1 MFKVDIKNTT
11 IGKVKDEKNL
21 KKALEFYLVAN
32 SNNSLFRDVIM
43 PVRTLFISGIL
54 PGEKDIPMFSLPV
67 VINDI
72 KKEDVLVLDLRSVLK
87 GKLTVDEARDMN
99 IKDLIKNETDYT
111 FKIIRAVLMGDVM
124 SGDYLRLN
132 TISDDLANSFAIW
145 VSSVITSNYGLVM
158 SEQIYLKIALLYHYY
173 ALMSKVDIDKMNI
186 RKIAANIVKH
196 FANTLDLK
204 FVEETL
210 ECLEDSFDRMNPKT
224 GYAMVENIKTIFA
237 NNGDKSDK
245 LSNMSDIALLQTLL
259 NSWFGDNSNETVALS
274 LEHPP
279 TFAAMCYLALNN
291 NSYKMNRLAT
301 ILDSRLKNKKHFADN
316 LKNILKS
323 TNYK

>member
-32 SNNSLFRDVIM
+32 NNSSLFRDIVM

-132 TISDDLANSFAIW
+132 TISDDLANSFAVW
-145 VSSVITSNYGLVM
+145 VSSIITSNYGLVM

-173 ALMSKVDIDKMNI
+173 ALMSKVDIDKTNI

-196 FANTLDLK
+196 FANTIDLK

-210 ECLEDSFDRMNPKT
+210 ECLEDNFDRMNPKT
-224 GYAMVENIKTIFA
+224 GYAMVENIKIIFA

-245 LSNMSDIALLQTLL
+245 LSNMSDIALLQMLL

-291 NSYKMNRLAT
+291 NSYRMNRLAT
-301 ILDSRLKNKKHFADN
+301 ILDSRLKNKKPFADN

>member
-67 VINDI
+67 IINNI

-87 GKLTVDEARDMN
+87 GKLTIDEARDMN

-145 VSSVITSNYGLVM
+145 VSSIITSNYGLVM

-173 ALMSKVDIDKMNI
+173 ALISKVDIDKTNI

-196 FANTLDLK
+196 FANTIDLK
-204 FVEETL
+204 FVEDTL

-224 GYAMVENIKTIFA
+224 GYAMVENIKIIFA

-245 LSNMSDIALLQTLL
+245 LSNMSDIALLQMLL

-301 ILDSRLKNKKHFADN
+301 ILDSRLKNKKPFADN

>member
-1 MFKVDIKNTT
+1 MFKVNIKNTT
-11 IGKVKDEKNL
+11 VGKTRDEKSL
-21 KKALEFYLVAN
+21 RKAIEFYLVAN
-32 SNNSLFRDVIM
+32 SNSSLFKDVVM

-67 VINDI
+67 IVEDI
-72 KKEDVLVLDLRSVLK
+72 KKEDVLVLDIRSVLK
-87 GKLTVDEARDMN
+87 GKLTADDARNTN

-124 SGDYLRLN
+124 SEDYLRLN

-145 VSSVITSNYGLVM
+145 VSSIITSNYGLVM

-173 ALMSKVDIDKMNI
+173 ALMSKNDIDKTNI
-186 RKIAANIVKH
+186 RKVAANITKH
-196 FANTLDLK
+196 FANTIDLK

-210 ECLEDSFDRMNPKT
+210 ECLEDSFDKMNPKT

-245 LSNMSDIALLQTLL
+245 LSHMSDVALLQMLL

-279 TFAAMCYLALNN
+279 TFAAMCYLALTN

-301 ILDSRLKNKKHFADN
+301 ILDSRLKNKKPFADN

>member
-1 MFKVDIKNTT
+1 MFKVDIRNTT
-11 IGKVKDEKNL
+11 VGKVKDDKAL
-21 KKALEFYLVAN
+21 KKALEFYLVSNGN
-32 SNNSLFRDVIM
+32 SSLFKDIVM
-43 PVRTLFISGIL
+43 PTRTIFISGIL
-54 PGEKDIPMFSLPV
+54 PTERDIPMFSLPV
-67 VINDI
+67 LVSDI
-72 KKEDVLVLDLRSVLK
+72 KKEDILILDIRSVLK
-87 GKLTVDEARDMN
+87 SKLTVEEARDTN

-145 VSSVITSNYGLVM
+145 VSSIITSNYGLVM
-158 SEQIYLKIALLYHYY
+158 SEQIFLKIALLYHYY
-173 ALMSKVDIDKMNI
+173 ALMSKVEIDKTNI
-186 RKIAANIVKH
+186 RKIAANITKH
-196 FANTLDLK
+196 FANVVDLK
-204 FVEETL
+204 FIEETL
-210 ECLEDSFDRMNPKT
+210 ECLEDSFDKMNPKT

-245 LSNMSDIALLQTLL
+245 LSNISDVALLQMLL

-301 ILDSRLKNKKHFADN
+301 ILDSRLKNKKPFSDN

>member
-1 MFKVDIKNTT
+1 MYKNDVFNTT
-11 IGKVKDEKNL
+11 IGKVKDIKSL
-21 KKALEFYLVAN
+21 RKAIEFYLVAN
-32 SNNSLFRDVIM
+32 SNSSLFKDVVM
-43 PVRTLFISGIL
+43 PVRTIFISGIL
-54 PGEKDIPMFSLPV
+54 PAEKDIPMFNLPIIV
-67 VINDI
+67 DDI
-72 KKEDVLVLDLRSVLK
+72 KKESLLVLDIRSVLK
-87 GKLTVDEARDMN
+87 GKLSLEEARNTN

-124 SGDYLRLN
+124 SGDYLRIN

-145 VSSVITSNYGLVM
+145 VSSIITSNYGLVL
-158 SEQIYLKIALLYHYY
+158 SEQIFLKIALLYHYY
-173 ALMSKVDIDKMNI
+173 ALMSKNDIDKTNI
-186 RKIAANIVKH
+186 RKVAANITKH
-196 FANTLDLK
+196 FANTIDLK

-210 ECLEDSFDRMNPKT
+210 ECLEDNFDLMNPKS
-224 GYAMVENIKTIFA
+224 GYAMVEVIKTIMA

-245 LSNMSDIALLQTLL
+245 LSNLSDIALLQMLL

-291 NSYKMNRLAT
+291 NSYRMNKLAT
-301 ILDSRLKNKKHFADN
+301 ILDSRLKNKKPFADN

>member
-11 IGKVKDEKNL
+11 IGKVKNEKNL

-32 SNNSLFRDVIM
+32 NNSSLFRDVVM

-54 PGEKDIPMFSLPV
+54 PGEKDIPMFNLPV

-72 KKEDVLVLDLRSVLK
+72 KKEDVLILDLRSVLR
-87 GKLTVDEARDMN
+87 GRLTVDEARDMD

-132 TISDDLANSFAIW
+132 TISDDLANSFAVW
-145 VSSVITSNYGLVM
+145 VSSIITSNYGLVM

-173 ALMSKVDIDKMNI
+173 ALMSKVDIDKTNI

-196 FANTLDLK
+196 FANTIDLR

-224 GYAMVENIKTIFA
+224 GYAMVENIKIIFA

-245 LSNMSDIALLQTLL
+245 LSNMSDIALLQMLL

-301 ILDSRLKNKKHFADN
+301 ILDSRLKNKKQFGDN

>member
-1 MFKVDIKNTT
+1 MFKVNIKNTT
-11 IGKVKDEKNL
+11 IGKVRDEKSL
-21 KKALEFYLVAN
+21 RKAIEFYMVAN
-32 SNNSLFRDVIM
+32 SNSSLFKDVVM

-67 VINDI
+67 IIEDI
-72 KKEDVLVLDLRSVLK
+72 KKEEVLVLDIRSVLK
-87 GKLTVDEARDMN
+87 GKLTADDARNTNM
-99 IKDLIKNETDYT
+99 KDLIKNETDYT

-124 SGDYLRLN
+124 SEDYLRLN

-145 VSSVITSNYGLVM
+145 VSSIITSNYGLVM

-173 ALMSKVDIDKMNI
+173 ALMSKNDIDKTNI
-186 RKIAANIVKH
+186 RKIAANITKH
-196 FANTLDLK
+196 FANAIDLK

-210 ECLEDSFDRMNPKT
+210 ECLEDSFDKMNPKT

-245 LSNMSDIALLQTLL
+245 LSHMSDVALLQMLL

-279 TFAAMCYLALNN
+279 TFAAMCFLALTN

-301 ILDSRLKNKKHFADN
+301 ILDSRLKNKKPFADN